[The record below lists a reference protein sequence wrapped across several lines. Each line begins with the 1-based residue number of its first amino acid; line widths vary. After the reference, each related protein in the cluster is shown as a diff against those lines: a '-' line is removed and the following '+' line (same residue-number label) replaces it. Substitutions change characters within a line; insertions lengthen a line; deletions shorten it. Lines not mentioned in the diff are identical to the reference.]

1 MMVLP
6 HLLSGL
12 ALVKI
17 GCARR
22 TYPFLPLLLL
32 CRDPRFHLPLCLFPS
47 PSVSLPRWGKPIP
60 RRPGVLIRPRE
71 MPNGTFLPLRQ
82 SLDDNGQQPRN
93 CPKRK
98 LLLSRDAYSHRTA
111 SLIPLSVAAGR
122 ATLTSP
128 LSHTTSFPLLLAPSG
143 AADFL
148 ATPFVLDGVVGVA
161 PPVAAANRAINPL
174 WRWSVSVAVAV
185 AAAAAAAAEDPSV
198 LVVSPRSC
206 SRGERLGIAGR
217 VLSPRRPRRRRR
229 RPAAIDCRRP
239 RDETNGLDVFPDK
252 DMLFCLGKKKEEKQ
266 QRKMRDRT
274 RVVGS
279 RKEAMKIAVLSGDRG
294 E

>member
-1 MMVLP
+1 M
-6 HLLSGL
+6 
-12 ALVKI
+12 AL
-17 GCARR
+17 
-22 TYPFLPLLLL
+22 
-32 CRDPRFHLPLCLFPS
+32 
-47 PSVSLPRWGKPIP
+47 
-60 RRPGVLIRPRE
+60 
-71 MPNGTFLPLRQ
+71 
-82 SLDDNGQQPRN
+82 
-93 CPKRK
+93 
-98 LLLSRDAYSHRTA
+98 
-111 SLIPLSVAAGR
+111 
-122 ATLTSP
+122 
-128 LSHTTSFPLLLAPSG
+128 SG

-161 PPVAAANRAINPL
+161 PPVAAGNRAINPL

-206 SRGERLGIAGR
+206 SRRERLGIAGR

-229 RPAAIDCRRP
+229 RPAAIDYRRP

-252 DMLFCLGKKKEEKQ
+252 DMMFCLGKKKEEKQ
-266 QRKMRDRT
+266 QRNMRDRT

-279 RKEAMKIAVLSGDRG
+279 RKEAMKIAVFSGDRG